1 MRRVD
6 RLRRA
11 RRDGWICFWE
21 RGVIPD
27 DWRCV
32 CARDDAEA
40 NNFEDKDGKPLNF
53 INNDGFVGEKGESV
67 SALNYAVPVL
77 LGAASIAGVVAT
89 LKALA

>member
-1 MRRVD
+1 MHCLKGSKV
-6 RLRRA
+6 
-11 RRDGWICFWE
+11 
-21 RGVIPD
+21 VIIIIGTTFSQ
-27 DWRCV
+27 
-32 CARDDAEA
+32 

-77 LGAASIAGVVAT
+77 LGAPSIAGVVAT